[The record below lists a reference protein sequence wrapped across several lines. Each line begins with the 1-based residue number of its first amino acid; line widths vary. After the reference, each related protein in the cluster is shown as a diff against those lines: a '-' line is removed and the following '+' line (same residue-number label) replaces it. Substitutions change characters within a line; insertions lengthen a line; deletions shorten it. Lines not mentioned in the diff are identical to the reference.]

1 MQMRRHNHLV
11 STNFSAGKRWRILFG
26 STSSCSPRSGA
37 VASSHPASHS
47 HATVKAAFTLIELVV
62 KTCQINHSS
71 LVCTRQSREGFGGEK
86 AAGKAASLPVPN
98 NHQTPHRP
106 VIAPQQSLRSASG
119 EVEPKRERV
128 FPQTSGKSRSRFGGS
143 FPSRRP
149 TAATSGTAP
158 YPAPA
163 PCRTQGVRGAAET
176 PPASHGPATVRK
188 AETPPA
194 SHSPAT
200 VRKVETHPASHSP
213 ATVKATFTLIELL
226 VVIAIIAILAGMLLP
241 ALNQARE
248 RGKSISCVNNL
259 KQFGLAYALYSQDS
273 KVFTPV
279 YYAPA
284 GVSYRW
290 ARLIMPYLGGVS
302 YGDSN
307 AAEYMKNVKFFH
319 CPTDQIARS
328 VTTVAPCTYALTYMV
343 QNRDSGNVTPD
354 SGSTGGSNDSVS
366 FGRVRSASNTILL
379 AERPR
384 NDNYVNNALGSDPSR
399 VAGANNM
406 LTEEVHNQKSNY
418 LMADG
423 HVSSYRWGETYLRGG
438 EMWKFEK

>member
-1 MQMRRHNHLV
+1 M
-11 STNFSAGKRWRILFG
+11 
-26 STSSCSPRSGA
+26 
-37 VASSHPASHS
+37 
-47 HATVKAAFTLIELVV
+47 
-62 KTCQINHSS
+62 
-71 LVCTRQSREGFGGEK
+71 
-86 AAGKAASLPVPN
+86 
-98 NHQTPHRP
+98 
-106 VIAPQQSLRSASG
+106 
-119 EVEPKRERV
+119 
-128 FPQTSGKSRSRFGGS
+128 
-143 FPSRRP
+143 
-149 TAATSGTAP
+149 
-158 YPAPA
+158 
-163 PCRTQGVRGAAET
+163 
-176 PPASHGPATVRK
+176 
-188 AETPPA
+188 
-194 SHSPAT
+194 
-200 VRKVETHPASHSP
+200 
-213 ATVKATFTLIELL
+213 
-226 VVIAIIAILAGMLLP
+226 VIAIIAILAGMLLP

>member
-37 VASSHPASHS
+37 VASSHPAFRGS
-47 HATVKAAFTLIELVV
+47 ATVKAAFTLIELFVV

-71 LVCTRQSREGFGGEK
+71 LVCTRQSREGVGGEK

-119 EVEPKRERV
+119 EVEQKREWV
-128 FPQTSGKSRSRFGGS
+128 FPQKSGKSRSRFGGS

-176 PPASHGPATVRK
+176 PPATHGPATVRK

-200 VRKVETHPASHSP
+200 V
-213 ATVKATFTLIELL
+213 KAAFTLIELL